1 MLISFV
7 VAASGYIA
15 SPLHTPQL
23 AARRGGALLPRAAP
37 TAVLDAAAATNLVT
51 VSCVAANAAIGVF
64 AGVVVR
70 EGGYVLGGATN
81 FWGKGTSGKARRAE
95 VCAVFSSCPL
105 CVPPCAPAFS
115 SPSLSRTTLGST
127 TSSASAGRPQA
138 FPYSL
143 DPCIPF
149 HPTGFLLDPLLQR
162 FRRKQEE
169 STGDLASAYLIPNIV
184 LVPLVYAAFDP
195 SSHEFPWL
203 VAMYMGL
210 ILSDPDLWRLL
221 ARISY
226 YDDEDEEEEE
236 DDWDRLGKYAASR
249 SEIE

>member
-1 MLISFV
+1 MQLAFV

-95 VCAVFSSCPL
+95 VCAVPPRAHTYLLVPTLHIPPLRGGHSAHTSSCPL

-149 HPTGFLLDPLLQR
+149 HPTGSCLILCCRASDENRRSPLATWPLLT
-162 FRRKQEE
+162 
-169 STGDLASAYLIPNIV
+169 S
-184 LVPLVYAAFDP
+184 
-195 SSHEFPWL
+195 FPT
-203 VAMYMGL
+203 
-210 ILSDPDLWRLL
+210 SFSCR
-221 ARISY
+221 
-226 YDDEDEEEEE
+226 
-236 DDWDRLGKYAASR
+236 
-249 SEIE
+249 